1 MVVDLVLTLLLPASP
16 SLVAPCQ
23 AVATSPPVNAHPE
36 SRLGDESNLVRSLF
50 LRVYYL
56 VTTIPSAGDSL

>member
-1 MVVDLVLTLLLPASP
+1 MDLALTLRLPAFP
-16 SLVAPCQ
+16 SLVAPWQ
-23 AVATSPPVNAHPE
+23 AVATSPPVDALPE

-56 VTTIPSAGDSL
+56 VTTIPSVEDFR